1 MYPPAA
7 AVAADDVAVVVAGA
21 AAAADVAGKCWAQ
34 ISMAVASAGAV
45 AAQ

>member
-7 AVAADDVAVVVAGA
+7 AVAADDVAVVVV
-21 AAAADVAGKCWAQ
+21 AADVAGKCWAQ